1 MKKVYKVLIGL
12 ASFIICQ
19 VLVFFAL
26 NTDHPI
32 KNAVPHQHDN
42 SKPTEKQVVLNKNLN
57 KPTEKQ
63 VVPINNPNK
72 PDAKENAKVVDDS
85 SQLELTEVQLFL
97 LKHHTG
103 QTDPYNVIDNS
114 SIKCDQDRV
123 LPLKFLNDDYC
134 DCSDHTDEPA
144 TSACYQVGYVCLD

>member
-12 ASFIICQ
+12 ASFIVCQ
-19 VLVFFAL
+19 VIVFFAL

-42 SKPTEKQVVLNKNLN
+42 SKPTEN
-57 KPTEKQ
+57 Q
-63 VVPINNPNK
+63 VVPNKNPDK
-72 PDAKENAKVVDDS
+72 PAAKEIAKVNDS

-103 QTDPYNVIDNS
+103 QTVPYNVIDNS
-114 SIKCDQDRV
+114 SIKCDKDRV

-144 TSACYQVGYVCLD
+144 TSACYQVSYVCLDYINGKQDFL